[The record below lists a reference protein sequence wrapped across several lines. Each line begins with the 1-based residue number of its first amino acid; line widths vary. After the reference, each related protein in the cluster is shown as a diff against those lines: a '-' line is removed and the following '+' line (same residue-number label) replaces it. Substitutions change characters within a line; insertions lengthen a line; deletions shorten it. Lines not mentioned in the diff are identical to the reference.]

1 MGTNYNPQ
9 IVTSGL
15 VLALDAANPKSYPGS
30 GTSWNDLSGNGN
42 HLTLYNSPTFASTN
56 RGTISFNGTS
66 QYAGIANTSCSNN
79 FKSMPNGYTTT
90 IGFRSNETATGAWH
104 SICSFG
110 DGLNYIDLWYSA
122 ATGNFGSDAQSHYP
136 STASLINAGFNIYTH
151 SYSGTVSKIYKNGVL
166 LEIRNITQG
175 VLASGQYNFCIAAS
189 PETPIA
195 YYHNMD
201 VNFFTIYNTVLT
213 DEQVLQNFNAQR
225 GRYDI

>member
-15 VLALDAANPKSYPGS
+15 VLAIDAANRKSYPGS
-30 GTSWNDLSGNGN
+30 GASWNDLSGNNN
-42 HLTLYNSPTFASTN
+42 HLTLYNSPTFGPTN
-56 RGTISFNGTS
+56 QGTISFNGTT

-79 FKSMPNGYTTT
+79 FKSMTNGYTT
-90 IGFRSNETATGAWH
+90 IVGFRSNESNAGWH

-110 DGLNYIDLWYSA
+110 DGLNYVDLWYNAGS
-122 ATGNFGSDAQSHYP
+122 GCFGSDAQSHYP
-136 STASLINAGFNIYTH
+136 STAPLINAGFNIYTH
-151 SYSGTVSKIYKNGVL
+151 SYSGTVSKIYRNGVL
-166 LEIRNITQG
+166 LDTKNITQG

-213 DEQVLQNFNAQR
+213 DEQVLQNFNAIK
-225 GRYDI
+225 GRYGL